1 MEDAKA
7 LRGLSLHIDNQNF
20 REGRNLS
27 KEGGEIMRKLWPYLA
42 IAVILGFTTQAFSQP
57 ARRPCFREG
66 YRKRK
71 AQPMPR
77 RFERGRQAFGF
88 FLGLREKLG
97 LTDEQIDKLK
107 SIKLEHEKAA
117 IKTESEL
124 KLKRLELRELMQ
136 AEEPDESAVKVK
148 IEEIGEL
155 KTQLAMNKID
165 GGLEARKVLTEK
177 QLKKLKELRKHPPK
191 LLEEIKKKHK

>member
-1 MEDAKA
+1 
-7 LRGLSLHIDNQNF
+7 
-20 REGRNLS
+20 
-27 KEGGEIMRKLWPYLA
+27 
-42 IAVILGFTTQAFSQP
+42 
-57 ARRPCFREG
+57 
-66 YRKRK
+66 
-71 AQPMPR
+71 
-77 RFERGRQAFGF
+77 
-88 FLGLREKLG
+88 LREKLG